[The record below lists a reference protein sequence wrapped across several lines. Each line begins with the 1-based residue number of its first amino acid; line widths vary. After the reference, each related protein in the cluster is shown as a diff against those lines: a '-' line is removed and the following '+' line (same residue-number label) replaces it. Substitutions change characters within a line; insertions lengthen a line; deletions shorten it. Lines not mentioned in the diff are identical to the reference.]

1 MKDSRSRACR
11 DRASD
16 GLVRNAASEGSN
28 TMSSGAPGAAL
39 ISWGDHVLSRL
50 RAFGIEFGF
59 ARYRQEVDGSG
70 TSSLSM
76 RAE

>member
-1 MKDSRSRACR
+1 
-11 DRASD
+11 
-16 GLVRNAASEGSN
+16 
-28 TMSSGAPGAAL
+28 MSSGAPGAAL